1 MVADKE
7 WERGWTSNGKSK
19 EQADYLEGRPG

>member
-7 WERGWTSNGKSK
+7 WERGWTSNCKSN